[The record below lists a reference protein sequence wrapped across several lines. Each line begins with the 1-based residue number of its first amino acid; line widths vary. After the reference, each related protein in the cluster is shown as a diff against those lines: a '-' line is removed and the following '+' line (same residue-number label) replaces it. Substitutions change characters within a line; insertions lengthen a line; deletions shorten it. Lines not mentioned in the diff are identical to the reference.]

1 MQAALAMLAR
11 RSQPVARIR
20 ERLVERF
27 GSEAAEHAVT
37 RLLELRMLDDAAF
50 AEQFVRDRFERAG
63 YGRERIRADL
73 RARNL
78 AAREI
83 QTAIASVIDEPSE
96 RAHAARALERFRRKR
111 GRARRASGPEEIRRT
126 REAAFRHLVN
136 RGFPV
141 ELVRELLCSAVR

>member
-27 GSEAAEHAVT
+27 GSDAAERTVT

-63 YGRERIRADL
+63 YGRERIRSDL

-78 AAREI
+78 TAREI
-83 QTAIASVIDEPSE
+83 QTAIGSVIDEAGE

-111 GRARRASGPEEIRRT
+111 GGARRGGPIENRRT

-141 ELVRELLCSAVR
+141 ELVHELLRSEVG